1 MRKHSRNTMR
11 GVLTVKTTIS
21 ILALL
26 FITSFAASA
35 QQPTTKDPLLDRL
48 AGTWI
53 LQGTIAGHQT
63 THDIESEWVLNHE
76 YLRLHET
83 SREKNAQGQPAYEA
97 IIFIEWDDTANAYRC
112 LWLDSTGGGG
122 LAAPMAPGKRGND
135 EITFLWRDKD
145 KDSGVNT
152 TFAYN
157 KAADTWDWL
166 INNEDA
172 GKRTPFARV
181 KLTRK

>member
-1 MRKHSRNTMR
+1 M
-11 GVLTVKTTIS
+11 KTNLA
-21 ILALL
+21 ILVLL
-26 FITSFAASA
+26 FMTSLSASA
-35 QQPTTKDPLLDRL
+35 QRLAQQDPLLDRL
-48 AGTWI
+48 SGNWI
-53 LQGTIAGHQT
+53 LQGTIARHET

-97 IIFIEWDDTANAYRC
+97 IIFIEWDGSSNQYKC

-122 LAAPMAPGKRGND
+122 LSAPIAVGKRGND
-135 EITFLWRDKD
+135 EITFLFREKDKD
-145 KDSGVNT
+145 KDQETGVHT

-157 KAADTWDWL
+157 KTADTWSWL
-166 INNEDA
+166 IDNEEA

>member
-1 MRKHSRNTMR
+1 M
-11 GVLTVKTTIS
+11 KTNPA

-26 FITSFAASA
+26 LMASFSASA
-35 QQPTTKDPLLDRL
+35 QTPAPIDPLLDRL
-48 AGTWI
+48 SGNWI
-53 LQGTIAGHQT
+53 LQGTIAGHET

-97 IIFIEWDDTANAYRC
+97 IVFIEWDGSSNEYKC

-122 LAAPMAPGKRGND
+122 LSAPSAPGKRGND
-135 EITFLWRDKD
+135 EITFLFREKDKD
-145 KDSGVNT
+145 KDQETGVHT

-157 KAADTWDWL
+157 KTADTWSWL
-166 INNEDA
+166 IDNEEA

>member
-1 MRKHSRNTMR
+1 
-11 GVLTVKTTIS
+11 
-21 ILALL
+21 LL
-26 FITSFAASA
+26 FMTSIFASA
-35 QQPTTKDPLLDRL
+35 QTPSHQDPLLDRL
-48 AGTWI
+48 SGTWI
-53 LQGTIAGHQT
+53 LQGTIAGRET

-97 IIFIEWDDTANAYRC
+97 IIFIEWDGSSNQYKC

-122 LAAPMAPGKRGND
+122 LSAPIAVGERGND
-135 EITFLWRDKD
+135 EITFLFREKDKD
-145 KDSGVNT
+145 KDQETGVHT

-157 KAADTWDWL
+157 KTADTWSWL
-166 INNEDA
+166 IDNEEA